1 MASNPIVEV
10 RDLSFSYG
18 GDPVLEHVSLTVE
31 RGEYLGL
38 IGPNGS
44 GKTTLLRLMLG
55 LLPAP
60 RSGAVA
66 LFGTPVQRFRDRWR
80 VGYVAQK
87 AASFNSAFPATVEEV
102 VFTGL
107 AARRGLFRRFTAAD
121 RLAVHQALDRVS
133 MLPFK
138 DRLIGRLSGGQQQ
151 RVFIARALVSRPE
164 LLILDEPTVGVDASA
179 EAQFYRLIRN
189 LRAEMGLTVIL
200 VSHDIGAVAHEVSAL
215 ACLNRRL
222 FYHGSP
228 ADFGTDE
235 QLCELYGHD
244 VVRIH
249 HHHHRGEGSH
259 GA

>member
-1 MASNPIVEV
+1 MVATSPVIEV
-10 RDLSFSYG
+10 RNVSFGYAKDL
-18 GDPVLEHVSLTVE
+18 VLDRVSLTVG

-44 GKTTLLRLMLG
+44 GKTTLLRLILG
-55 LLPAP
+55 LLPLTQGEI
-60 RSGAVA
+60 R
-66 LFGTPVQRFRDRWR
+66 LFGTPVQQFRERWR

-102 VFTGL
+102 VSTGL
-107 AARRGLFRRFTAAD
+107 TARRGLFRRFTASD
-121 RLAVHQALDRVS
+121 RLAVRQALDRVGL
-133 MLPFK
+133 LPYK
-138 DRLIGRLSGGQQQ
+138 DRLVGRLSGGQQQ

-179 EAQFYRLIRN
+179 EGQFYRLIRR
-189 LRAEMGLTVIL
+189 LREEMGLTVIL
-200 VSHDIGAVAHEVSAL
+200 VSHDIGAITHEVSAL

-228 ADFGTDE
+228 ADFGTEE

-244 VVRIH
+244 VLRIH
-249 HHHHRGEGSH
+249 HHHHRGEGD
-259 GA
+259 GP

>member
-1 MASNPIVEV
+1 MVATSPVIEV
-10 RDLSFSYG
+10 RDVSFGYG
-18 GDPVLEHVSLTVE
+18 KDLVLDRVSLTVG

-44 GKTTLLRLMLG
+44 GKTTLLRLILG
-55 LLPAP
+55 LLPLTQGEI
-60 RSGAVA
+60 R
-66 LFGTPVQRFRDRWR
+66 LFGTPVQQFRERWR

-102 VFTGL
+102 VSTGL
-107 AARRGLFRRFTAAD
+107 TARRGLFRRFTASD
-121 RLAVHQALDRVS
+121 RLAVRQALDRVGL
-133 MLPFK
+133 LPYK
-138 DRLIGRLSGGQQQ
+138 DRLVGRLSGGQQQ

-179 EAQFYRLIRN
+179 EGQFYRLIRR
-189 LRAEMGLTVIL
+189 LREEMGLTVIL
-200 VSHDIGAVAHEVSAL
+200 VSHDIGAITHEVSAL

-228 ADFGTDE
+228 ADFGTEE

-244 VVRIH
+244 VLRIH
-249 HHHHRGEGSH
+249 HHHHRGEGD
-259 GA
+259 GP

>member
-1 MASNPIVEV
+1 MVTTNPVIEV
-10 RDLSFSYG
+10 RDVSFGYG
-18 GDPVLEHVSLTVE
+18 KDLVLDRVSLTVA

-44 GKTTLLRLMLG
+44 GKTTLLRLILG
-55 LLPAP
+55 LLPLT
-60 RSGAVA
+60 RGEIR

-107 AARRGLFRRFTAAD
+107 AARRGILRRFTPSD
-121 RLAVHQALDRVS
+121 RLAVRQALDRVGL
-133 MLPFK
+133 LPFK
-138 DRLIGRLSGGQQQ
+138 DRLVGRLSGGQQQ

-179 EAQFYRLIRN
+179 EGQFYRLIRS

-200 VSHDIGAVAHEVSAL
+200 VSHDIGAISHEVSAL

-228 ADFGTDE
+228 ADFGTEE
-235 QLCELYGHD
+235 QLCELYGHE
-244 VVRIH
+244 VVRIQH
-249 HHHHRGEGSH
+249 HHHPGEGDR
-259 GA
+259 G

>member
-1 MASNPIVEV
+1 MVTTNPVIDV
-10 RDLSFSYG
+10 RDVSFGYG
-18 GDPVLEHVSLTVE
+18 KDLVLDRINLRVA

-44 GKTTLLRLMLG
+44 GKTTLLRLILG
-55 LLPAP
+55 LLPVTQGEI
-60 RSGAVA
+60 R

-87 AASFNSAFPATVEEV
+87 AASFNTAFPATVEEV
-102 VFTGL
+102 VRTGL
-107 AARRGLFRRFTAAD
+107 TARRGLLKRFTSSD
-121 RLAVHQALDRVS
+121 RLAVRQALDRVGL
-133 MLPFK
+133 LPYK
-138 DRLIGRLSGGQQQ
+138 DRLVGRLSGGQQQ

-179 EAQFYRLIRN
+179 EGQFYRLIRS
-189 LRAEMGLTVIL
+189 LRKEMGLTVIL
-200 VSHDIGAVAHEVSAL
+200 VSHDIGAITQEVSSL

-235 QLCELYGHD
+235 QLCEFYGHE
-244 VVRIH
+244 VVRIVH
-249 HHHHRGEGSH
+249 HHHPEEGEG
-259 GA
+259 A